1 MSELTKTKVI
11 DIQTGQAVKNVD
23 NLTSSFVP
31 LKKQIRDLMNELTQL
46 EQGTEQYNRV
56 AQQLADLQQRQR
68 EAAEAAKYSSKDFG
82 EVMSNL
88 TKVSLGVAGGINAI
102 SASMALLGGDSEKMQ
117 KALAPIQM
125 MMAVI
130 QGVSAIDTAI
140 KSLKG
145 LNNMFESL
153 GSTSDKAAE
162 SVTAL
167 GTDIDSIGDKKVSVD
182 VDTSKAEKSVTGLEN
197 DIDSIGDKEITVG
210 VDTKKG
216 ETSVKKLDK
225 SITNTVKDKKVK
237 IDADTKK
244 ADKNIKGLE
253 TEIKSVG
260 DKKVSI
266 DADTT
271 EATTKVEELKTEI
284 ETIPDKDINI
294 GADTTD
300 VVESVEDVTE
310 SLEDMADIDIEVKA
324 EGIDTV
330 TKDVKSLGEAE
341 KTLATNAQ
349 TATTATNTLN
359 TATKSTAASTTAM
372 AAGAKTAAVATTTLA
387 AGEGVATKASWT
399 LTGALKAVGTAIKS
413 VPIIGWIAMGITLL
427 TSLIKLIGRANK
439 ESKEGVDIAVKS
451 LEAERNRKEVAAEI
465 AAKYREMRIE
475 LSWALAKLALLPK
488 SGREYKETM
497 EDVTKT
503 LGLSSDYVEKFGGR
517 AKDAKDYFIAM
528 GEAQENLNNNLK
540 EQEEAEKKI
549 NGFLGEVNDVFVD
562 NYKVSEKVL
571 DNLVEEGKIR
581 EGQRKELA
589 KLRKDLIHGRTDS
602 EGFNKSVKIILQEQL
617 GEYEQQK
624 KTLEDQQAALEEIVT
639 ENKNNLYV
647 IQDESD
653 AYDEQLKKQKE
664 ANDAYKEFLRK
675 REDSQK
681 SYIQTLED
689 MKIADA
695 EYEGDWNR
703 YADER
708 KKKEE
713 RIYNDDLKS
722 YKKQLKEKLIT
733 QQQYD
738 DLLKERQ
745 EKYNND
751 TAQIQLETNRKMW
764 EQQLNDALDAIE
776 KEKQARIKAASEQY
790 VSDTKKGVSTAS
802 DTRNIENE
810 QAELDAILKTNEV
823 LKERLEI
830 VKQNK
835 DESQE
840 YADYVK
846 SLQDQIAANEQKAQ
860 ELELQIDEDSYN
872 KRKKQAEDYYNSID
886 QLAADSVNKSIV
898 EDQSGG
904 KNLFVEQQKIELQA
918 IRDKMDALKQAYEDG
933 LMTQAEYNS
942 RSLELQAE
950 YVMKSRELDQQHASS
965 ILQTA
970 NTYAQTVQ
978 MIGSSISGVLQ
989 EVMSNYDEN
998 SEEYKKMAVANA
1010 VIQTISGQLGAFFS
1024 GVNSGVPAPWN
1035 FLLGGVLAT
1044 AALATGLIGIA
1055 NIKSGNLGGN
1065 ISSSA
1070 SNVGRGEYETTA
1082 YAQQTEMMSTVT
1094 DQRVY
1099 VLESDIS
1106 SAQNNVSVMEADNT
1120 F

>member
-1 MSELTKTKVI
+1 MAELTKTKVI
-11 DIQTGQAVKNVD
+11 DIQTGQAVNNID
-23 NLTSSFVP
+23 NLTKSFVP
-31 LKKQIRDLMNELTQL
+31 LKKQIKDLKDEMAQL
-46 EQGTEQYNRV
+46 EQGTDEYNQ
-56 AQQLADLQQRQR
+56 AALKLADLQQKQV
-68 EAAEAAKYSSKDFG
+68 EITEAAKYSNQDFG
-82 EVMSNL
+82 AVMSNL
-88 TKVSLGVAGGINAI
+88 TKVSMGFAGGINAI

-117 KALAPIQM
+117 KALAPIQLV
-125 MMAVI
+125 MAAI
-130 QGVSAIDTAI
+130 QGFSAIDTAI

-145 LNNMFESL
+145 LNNML
-153 GSTSDKAAE
+153 GTIGSTSEKAAD

-167 GTDIDSIGDKKVSVD
+167 GTDIDSIGDKDISLN
-182 VDTSKAEKSVTGLEN
+182 VDTKKAEKSVN
-197 DIDSIGDKEITVG
+197 N
-210 VDTKKG
+210 
-216 ETSVKKLDK
+216 LDK
-225 SITNTVKDKKVK
+225 KIKSSTKDKKVK

-244 ADKNIKGLE
+244 ADKNIKNLE

-260 DKKVSI
+260 DKKVDI

-284 ETIPDKDINI
+284 ETIPDKNINI
-294 GADTTD
+294 DTDTTS
-300 VVESVEDVTE
+300 VIESVEEVTE

-330 TKDVKSLGEAE
+330 TKEVKNLNEAE

-349 TATTATNTLN
+349 TATTATNNLN
-359 TATKSTAASTTAM
+359 TATKSTATSTSAM
-372 AAGAKTAAVATTTLA
+372 AAGAKTAAVASTTLA

-413 VPIIGWIAMGITLL
+413 IPIIGWIAMGITLL
-427 TSLIKLIGRANK
+427 TSLVKLIINANK
-439 ESKEGVDIAVKS
+439 ESDKGV
-451 LEAERNRKEVAAEI
+451 EI
-465 AAKYREMRIE
+465 ARNILQAEKDRLEVLGDIE
-475 LSWALAKLALLPK
+475 LKYKKIRREIQQQIGKLQLLPK
-488 SGREYKETM
+488 TSREYKEALD
-497 EDVTKT
+497 EVSSA
-503 LGLSSDYVEKFGGR
+503 LGLSKEFIEANVDSLNRATDAYVKIGEYQEKI
-517 AKDAKDYFIAM
+517 D
-528 GEAQENLNNNLK
+528 ENEKAYNKALK
-540 EQEEAEKKI
+540 EERDLRGQI
-549 NGFLGEVNDVFVD
+549 NE
-562 NYKVSEKVL
+562 
-571 DNLVEEGKIR
+571 
-581 EGQRKELA
+581 
-589 KLRKDLIHGRTDS
+589 
-602 EGFNKSVKIILQEQL
+602 
-617 GEYEQQK
+617 
-624 KTLEDQQAALEEIVT
+624 ALEEDKETSNKILQNMVD
-639 ENKNNLYV
+639 ENKITEDQMKAIQKVRKERNKGNLDTYESQQRSYYIV
-647 IQDESD
+647 SEQLDAYIDIEGSTKSENTQLERKVQQENKVLKAVQTESD
-653 AYDEQLKKQKE
+653 AYDDMLAKQKE
-664 ANDAYKEFLRK
+664 NQKAAEEAHKKWVDA
-675 REDSQK
+675 QK
-681 SYIQTLED
+681 AYIELMEE
-689 MKIADA
+689 MRIADA
-695 EYEGDWNR
+695 EYNGDWNR

-708 KKKEE
+708 KKKAE
-713 RIYNDDLKS
+713 RIYNDDLKEFA
-722 YKKQLKEKLIT
+722 KQLKEKLIT

-751 TAQIQLETNRKMW
+751 TAQIQLETNKKMW
-764 EQQLNDALDAIE
+764 EQQLNDALDSIE
-776 KEKQARIKAASEQY
+776 KEKQERIKAASEQY

-886 QLAADSVNKSIV
+886 QLATDRVNKSIV

-933 LMTQAEYNS
+933 LITQAEYNS

-950 YVMKSRELDQQHASS
+950 YVMKSRELDQQQQQS

-978 MIGSSISGVLQ
+978 MIGSSISSVLE

-1044 AALATGLIGIA
+1044 AALATGLIGISR
-1055 NIKSGNLGGN
+1055 IKSGTIGGD
-1065 ISSSA
+1065 ISQSA
-1070 SNVGRGEYETTA
+1070 SNIGRGEYETTA
-1082 YAQQTEMMSTVT
+1082 YAQQTEMLGTVT

-1106 SAQNNVSVMEADNT
+1106 NAQNNVSVMEADNT